1 MRKIRAAIVGYG
13 GMGHWHGEH
22 ILWDKEKYILS
33 GIYDIDPDKCRLAE
47 KEGIKVYGS
56 FEELLADESV
66 ELVTVAA
73 YNEVHKEI
81 AIAAMNSGK
90 NVISEKPV
98 TLSVKD
104 LDEMIAVS
112 EKTGKMFTVHQNR
125 RWDSDFLTAKRIVE
139 NNVLGNTFRIE
150 HRVQGS
156 RGIPRDWRSHKEH
169 GGGMVYDWG
178 VHLIDQ
184 ILTLYDHVKLTSVY
198 ANLTHVTNS
207 ECDDGCYITL
217 TFENGATVFLEVTT
231 NNFISLPSWYIL
243 GENGTAVIENWELD
257 GKIVMVEDWENAD
270 AVPVQMG
277 QGLTKTMAPRN
288 DDSIKEYELPKE
300 IGDWGGFYDNI
311 YDVLVKDEK
320 QLVTHRQIKRCL
332 TVIEAVFKSAELNQV
347 IHTEI

>member
-22 ILWDKEKYILS
+22 LLWDKEKYELA
-33 GIYDIDPDKCRLAE
+33 GIYDINPERCRLAQS
-47 KEGIKVYGS
+47 EGINVYS
-56 FEELLADESV
+56 SLEELLNDESV

-73 YNEVHKEI
+73 YNEVHKDI
-81 AIAAMNSGK
+81 AIAVMESGK

-98 TLSVKD
+98 TLSVAE
-104 LDEMIAVS
+104 LDEMISVS
-112 EKTGKMFTVHQNR
+112 EKTGKLFTVHQNR
-125 RWDSDFLTAKRIVE
+125 RWDSDFLTAKKIVDE
-139 NNVLGNTFRIE
+139 NRLGNTFRIE

-184 ILTLYDHVKLTSVY
+184 ILTLYDNVKLTSVH

-217 TFENGATVFLEVTT
+217 TFANGATAFLEVAT
-231 NNFISLPSWYIL
+231 NNFINLPSWYIL
-243 GENGTAVIENWELD
+243 GENGTALIEDWELN
-257 GKIVMVEDWENAD
+257 GKIIMVEDWENVD

-288 DDSIKEYELPKE
+288 DDSIKEFPLPKVN
-300 IGDWGGFYDNI
+300 GDWGGFYDNV
-311 YDVLVKDEK
+311 YDVLVNGEN
-320 QLVTHRQIKRCL
+320 QVVTHRQIKRCL
-332 TVIEAVFKSAELNQV
+332 TVIEAVFRSAELGEV
-347 IHTEI
+347 IKTDI